1 MTTLRATGATAEAA
15 RVLIEG
21 SALGR
26 VLDDFG
32 TVDVGPGVVNVD
44 LPAPYAAL
52 LSSGE
57 RLLWDALAALSGPG
71 GGVDV
76 WSCAATLDE
85 PSARA
90 LADAVGIALGV
101 TEKAGRG

>member
-1 MTTLRATGATAEAA
+1 MTTIHCTGRSAEAA

-26 VLDDFG
+26 ML
-32 TVDVGPGVVNVD
+32 D
-44 LPAPYAAL
+44 LPGDVIEIEPGLMSICIADARAST

-57 RLLWDALAALSGPG
+57 RLLWDALCSFSGTG

-76 WSCAATLDE
+76 WSCANRLDE

-101 TEKAGRG
+101 GVRA